1 MNKEELLEFI
11 KENLTLELEYKEGS
25 YYDAKKIIIRLN
37 YNENFNTETLLESTA
52 WLS

>member
-11 KENLTLELEYKEGS
+11 KENLTLELEYYEGNYFDS
-25 YYDAKKIIIRLN
+25 KKITIKLN

-52 WLS
+52 WLN